1 MESLL
6 CHANFVFSDL
16 IKDWY
21 KRYFTVVRG
30 PCLFLWVRALPEI
43 STAQYANQRWK
54 SELPEV
60 TPDAR

>member
-21 KRYFTVVRG
+21 KRYFTVV
-30 PCLFLWVRALPEI
+30 LKVSF
-43 STAQYANQRWK
+43 WK
-54 SELPEV
+54 
-60 TPDAR
+60 